1 MKIKFDHTKSEI
13 TAATGVSKERFDLI
27 YDLAE
32 KSVEKQISE
41 KTGCISKRIED
52 VVSGLKGTITP
63 AEYVIIGMAVRGSEE
78 TIRRIIAGHLLEKF
92 TGGIEMK
99 VEVKTDKKETK
110 KAKSAKK

>member
-13 TAATGVSKERFDLI
+13 TEATGVSKERFDLI

-32 KSVEKQISE
+32 KSVAKQIGD

-63 AEYVIIGMAVRGSEE
+63 AEYVMVGMAVRGSEDA
-78 TIRRIIAGHLLEKF
+78 IRSIIAKHLLEKF
-92 TGGIEMK
+92 KGSIDLK
-99 VEVKTDKKETK
+99 VELKTDEKKTK